1 MNFLAIESATKSPGA
16 AIYVDDQLIDESKLS
31 NGNSSD
37 LAPLIN
43 DLILKNKVNAQ
54 DFDFIAVTIG
64 PGTFTGLR
72 VGISL
77 AQGMSYSISKSIVPV
92 NVLDVISSKV
102 AENGEK
108 NVAFHSHA
116 DFIYH
121 QRYNTDDSLKLVKI
135 DDIEGQTVYGCNLN
149 QYSDRIDYKK
159 INFSAIDV
167 AEYAIENFDALIEDD
182 IGSVTPI
189 YLHEFKIG

>member
-16 AIYVDDQLIDESKLS
+16 AIFIDNKLIDESKLG

-43 DLILKNKVNAQ
+43 ELILRNNVNAE
-54 DFDFIAVTIG
+54 DFDFTAVTVG

-77 AQGMSYSISKSIVPV
+77 AQGISYSINKSIAPV
-92 NVLDVISSKV
+92 NVMHAISSKI
-102 AENGEK
+102 EEQGEK
-108 NVAFHSHA
+108 NIAFHSHS
-116 DFIYH
+116 DFMYH
-121 QRYNTDDSLKLVKI
+121 QKFNNDGSLKLVKI
-135 DDIEGQTVYGCNLN
+135 ADIEGQTVYGCNLE

-159 INFSAIDV
+159 INFSAVDV
-167 AEYAIENFDALIEDD
+167 GKYAIDNFDSIIEED
-182 IGSVTPI
+182 IGSITPI